1 MEIHPAVRVT
11 RAAPQKFAPWSFA
24 NCCLTFSGLYAFYD
38 MAVPVQALL
47 TCNKFKQNA
56 KTQIHEHNVSLIVVM
71 FLAKR
76 AYEAEIWFQ
85 TFTSLRIKLF
95 FWTYA
100 L

>member
-1 MEIHPAVRVT
+1 
-11 RAAPQKFAPWSFA
+11 
-24 NCCLTFSGLYAFYD
+24 

-85 TFTSLRIKLF
+85 TFTSL
-95 FWTYA
+95 
-100 L
+100 

>member
-1 MEIHPAVRVT
+1 
-11 RAAPQKFAPWSFA
+11 
-24 NCCLTFSGLYAFYD
+24 
-38 MAVPVQALL
+38 MAVPVQALI

-85 TFTSLRIKLF
+85 TFTSLRIKLLF
-95 FWTYA
+95 
-100 L
+100 